1 MCVCVCVWGEGCCV
15 QLFVTP
21 QTVECQASLS
31 MEFSR
36 QEYQIAICYCSNIAI
51 AIVPS
56 QPRDETG
63 VSCVSCTGTQILYHC
78 PTWEAQDLCV
88 LKILAKCYYP
98 LLPRGE
104 ETARAKLINS
114 NFVSET
120 MELLAII
127 PPTILL
133 PESGSSM
140 GLGLFCTDWSHHCIG
155 NRKTTQPMQDTC
167 LGRKW
172 GDSWGDSWLEGHHS
186 VYQLP
191 WTLAP
196 LVNYSPSRREEC

>member
-1 MCVCVCVWGEGCCV
+1 M
-15 QLFVTP
+15 
-21 QTVECQASLS
+21 
-31 MEFSR
+31 
-36 QEYQIAICYCSNIAI
+36 
-51 AIVPS
+51 
-56 QPRDETG
+56 
-63 VSCVSCTGTQILYHC
+63 
-78 PTWEAQDLCV
+78 
-88 LKILAKCYYP
+88 
-98 LLPRGE
+98 
-104 ETARAKLINS
+104 
-114 NFVSET
+114 SET

-140 GLGLFCTDWSHHCIG
+140 GLRLFCTDWSHHCIG

-167 LGRKW
+167 LGRRW

-186 VYQLP
+186 VHQLP